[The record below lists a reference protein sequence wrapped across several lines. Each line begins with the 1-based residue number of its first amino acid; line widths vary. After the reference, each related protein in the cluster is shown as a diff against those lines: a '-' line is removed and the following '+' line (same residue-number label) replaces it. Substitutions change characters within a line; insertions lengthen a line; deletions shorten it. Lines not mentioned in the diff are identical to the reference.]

1 MNIPFFLCLTKAE
14 IPVEFGQNHG
24 ETCGDTQNSTEY
36 LSVGALNLEIYTLV
50 SGPAACVSALPIV
63 NHLVSVFDTQAKC
76 QATFGPLCILC
87 NDTLHSG
94 NVHMAHPVY

>member
-1 MNIPFFLCLTKAE
+1 MNIPFCLCLTKAE

-50 SGPAACVSALPIV
+50 SGPAACVSVLPIV

-76 QATFGPLCILC
+76 QATFGPLCISYHIIISL
-87 NDTLHSG
+87 LG
-94 NVHMAHPVY
+94 L